1 MTQRIQNLVLFES
14 KDIFPL
20 ATRTAG
26 TYEFKLTVQGAALR
40 STVFV
45 QSATGTVEVEYF
57 DYSTGGDEG
66 EENALQAHPVLSS
79 AGTSKIEVSGFN
91 NKLFARCTVT
101 GSVRFGVL
109 VTVLDDVTQENL
121 FTAKN
126 GATANLLTDEGLPI
140 LTYDDSDGKYY
151 FLKTDQGNLSV
162 SATLVE
168 NLRQRILKDPLL
180 ERSFTWLDFGTKN
193 QRIGSISYETINE
206 TSSLQRTFV
215 YTLVGTRYRLDTDT
229 WTVI

>member
-1 MTQRIQNLVLFES
+1 MSERIQKLELFES

-20 ATRTAG
+20 ATRSAG
-26 TYEFKLTVQGAALR
+26 VYEFKMTIQGAALR

-45 QSATGTVEVEYF
+45 QSATGSVLVEYF

-66 EENALQAHPVLSS
+66 EENALQAHANLSS
-79 AGTSKIEVSGFN
+79 PSTHKIEVSDFN

-109 VTVLDDVTQENL
+109 ITVLDDVSS
-121 FTAKN
+121 FSAKN
-126 GATANLLTDEGLPI
+126 GDTADLVSDTGSPL

-151 FLKTDQGNLSV
+151 FLKTDQGNLAV
-162 SATLVE
+162 SATIVE
-168 NLRQRILKDPLL
+168 NIRQRILKDPLL
-180 ERSFTWLDFGTKN
+180 ERSFSWQDFGTKN
-193 QRIGSISYETINE
+193 QRIGSITYETSNE
-206 TSSLQRTFV
+206 TSSLVRAFV